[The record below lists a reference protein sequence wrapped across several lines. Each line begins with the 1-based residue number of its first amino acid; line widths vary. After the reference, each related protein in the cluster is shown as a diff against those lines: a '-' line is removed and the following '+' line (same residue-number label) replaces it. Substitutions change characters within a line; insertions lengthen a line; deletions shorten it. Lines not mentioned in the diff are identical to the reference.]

1 MLCFVG
7 YAACL
12 YPFYVLCAI
21 LLKLSSATI
30 FDLCVLCANLYNLL
44 FGILLFSNKVS
55 ITSIL
60 VYMHQHVCTYIIM
73 SLLNAHWLTCVCM
86 YSNIAR
92 CVNQYCMLSCMYSG
106 VDDKGR
112 KLCSHLFFL
121 CNFLI
126 FCVAEYSVN
135 CVVKFT

>member
-44 FGILLFSNKVS
+44 FGIILFSNKVS

-60 VYMHQHVCTYIIM
+60 VYIHHVCIYIIM
-73 SLLNAHWLTCVCM
+73 SLLNVHWLTCACM

-92 CVNQYCMLSCMYSG
+92 CVNKYCMLSCVYSG
-106 VDDKGR
+106 VMIKAE
-112 KLCSHLFFL
+112 SYAAIYFSFV
-121 CNFLI
+121 I
-126 FCVAEYSVN
+126 F
-135 CVVKFT
+135 